1 VTLIRSAGE
10 IYPRTL
16 GATSMPG
23 QQKSDSRHNTIFS
36 CIDELCGVRCMIFT
50 DWLVGICREFRLK
63 VEGRIGCNLSEA
75 KTSKG

>member
-1 VTLIRSAGE
+1 
-10 IYPRTL
+10 
-16 GATSMPG
+16 
-23 QQKSDSRHNTIFS
+23 
-36 CIDELCGVRCMIFT
+36 MIFT